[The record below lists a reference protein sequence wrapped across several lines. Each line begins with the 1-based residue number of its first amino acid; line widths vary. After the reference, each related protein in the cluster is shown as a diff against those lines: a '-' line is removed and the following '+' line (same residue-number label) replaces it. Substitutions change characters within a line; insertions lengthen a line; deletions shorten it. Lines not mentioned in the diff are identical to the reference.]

1 MRRRITSALLAAAA
15 AGATVTTLGFT
26 AAGAANTAPLAS
38 AAAHPINRPSG
49 GAPIYTDANCPR
61 VIPPTSPP
69 SGPADSAITANA
81 TITSAS
87 CARSGYQASNRDFR
101 FAQAVIAVPTAD
113 GSLATSPDLY
123 VGLYSSPTE
132 FARAGIEPCTINFN
146 CPNGWQGFYE
156 VMQQGTPTIS
166 VTVPF
171 TGVVAGDGVFFSI
184 YFNSVGNAVR
194 FVVTLPDGTTA
205 GQTAAMNGP
214 VYTTAVALADWSLTT
229 TSPAPA
235 VPLANSRV
243 TQFFQGRFTTLSGQQ
258 GTFNGPW
265 TLNPVEVT
273 TNGLAPPS
281 GTLISAPSYLWT
293 DANSFKGLPSDA
305 FGVWLYN
312 P

>member
-1 MRRRITSALLAAAA
+1 MRRRMTRALLAAAA
-15 AGATVTTLGFT
+15 AGATVTALGCT
-26 AAGAANTAPLAS
+26 AAGAASTAS
-38 AAAHPINRPSG
+38 HIINPPSG
-49 GAPIYTDANCPR
+49 GTPIYTDANCPPV
-61 VIPPTSPP
+61 VIPVI
-69 SGPADSAITANA
+69 GGSASVNAANA

-87 CARSGYQASNRDFR
+87 CARSGYQASGRDFR
-101 FAQAVIAVPTAD
+101 FAQAVIAVPTSN

-132 FARAGIEPCTINFN
+132 FARAGIEPCAITLG
-146 CPNGWQGFYE
+146 CPSGWQGFYE
-156 VMQQGTPTIS
+156 VMQQGVPTLD

-184 YFNSVGNAVR
+184 YFNSVGNALR
-194 FVVTLPDGTTA
+194 FVVTLPDGTTF
-205 GQTAAMNGP
+205 GQTTAVNGP
-214 VYTTAVALADWSLTT
+214 IYTTAVALADWSLTT
-229 TSPAPA
+229 TRPAPA

-265 TLNPVEVT
+265 TVNPVEVT
-273 TNGLAPPS
+273 TNGIAPPG
-281 GTLISAPSYLWT
+281 GTLISAPSFLWT
-293 DANSFKGLPSDA
+293 DGNSFKGEPGDA